1 MYDFENN
8 FFSNKFLILLKFM
21 PIYDFEIMLDREIV
35 YFDALLVEADSEM
48 EYAWVLQFVQ
58 DGSK

>member
-1 MYDFENN
+1 
-8 FFSNKFLILLKFM
+8 M